1 MTSKKSDV
9 PLTNQELEI
18 FRQIATALHAIN
30 DLDELLELVLGL
42 VKAVLGIEGCS
53 IALHDPNAREFY
65 FIRTIEDLH
74 QAESEDGIELR
85 FPEDVGVGGD
95 VYQKNQTA
103 IINDVTENHRYFS
116 KMDAKSGFITHSMIC
131 APLRARKRVIG
142 LIYALNKL
150 EGDYTANDARLLE
163 LVSGTIAIAIEN
175 ARLYGELKRR
185 TTQLEGE
192 NRRLLDQIQDRFNLQ
207 GVIGSSRAMQQIF
220 ATVSKVI
227 PTPTSVLIQGETGT
241 GKELIARVI
250 HYSGPRKDKPFVAE
264 NCGALTETLLESELF
279 GHVKG
284 SFTGAVSNKKGL
296 FELAHGGTLF
306 LDEISETS
314 LNLQV
319 KLLRVLQEGQVR
331 PVGGSRAVDVD
342 VRVIAS
348 TNRDLLKEIKR
359 KRFREDLYYRVAVFP
374 ITLPPLRERGS
385 DVVLLIDHFL
395 KEYGRK
401 LGKQDLKISPR
412 AAELLSRYKWPGN
425 IRELENEL
433 ERAIAMAA
441 DSTEIQALHLSSRL
455 RDDDD
460 CGPEMPSINGKL
472 PEAVAA
478 LERHMVTRALQE
490 TKGNRTRAA
499 KQVGLTR
506 QGLINKIKRYKIDA

>member
-1 MTSKKSDV
+1 MSSKK
-9 PLTNQELEI
+9 PAEKLTTQELTI
-18 FRQIATALHAIN
+18 FREIATALHAIN
-30 DLDELLELVLGL
+30 DLDELLELVLEQ
-42 VKAVLGIEGCS
+42 VKTVLAIEGCS
-53 IALHDPNAREFY
+53 IALYDPSAKEFY
-65 FIRTIEDLH
+65 FIRTIEDL
-74 QAESEDGIELR
+74 QKADSGEGTELR
-85 FPEDVGVGGD
+85 FPENVGVGGD
-95 VYQKNQTA
+95 VFHKNETA
-103 IINDVTENHRYFS
+103 VINDVTKNHRYFA
-116 KMDAKSGFITHSMIC
+116 KMDANSGFVTRSMIC

-150 EGDYTANDARLLE
+150 EGNFTASDARLLE

-175 ARLYGELKRR
+175 AKLYGELKRR
-185 TTQLEGE
+185 TSQLEGE
-192 NRRLLDQIQDRFNLQ
+192 NRRLLEQVQERFKLQ

-220 ATVSKVI
+220 TTVSKVI

-284 SFTGAVSNKKGL
+284 AFTGAASNKKGL
-296 FELAHGGTLF
+296 FELAHGGTVF

-331 PVGGSRAVDVD
+331 PVGGSRTVEVD

-348 TNRDLLKEIKR
+348 TNRDLLKEVKR
-359 KRFREDLYYRVAVFP
+359 KRFRQDLYYRIAVFP
-374 ITLPPLRERGS
+374 ITLPPLRERGT
-385 DVVLLIDHFL
+385 DVVLLTDHFL
-395 KEYGRK
+395 KKYGRK
-401 LGKQDLKISPR
+401 LDQMDLRISPR
-412 AAELLSRYKWPGN
+412 AIELLSRYEWPGN
-425 IRELENEL
+425 IRELENEI
-433 ERAIAMAA
+433 ERAVAMAT
-441 DSTEIQALHLSSRL
+441 DSREIRVAHLSGKL
-455 RDDDD
+455 KDEDD
-460 CGPEMPSINGKL
+460 CVEEIDEINGTL
-472 PEAVAA
+472 PEAVTA
-478 LERHMVTRALQE
+478 LEKRMITRALQE

-506 QGLINKIKRYKIDA
+506 QGLINKIKRYKIDL